1 MKRSIL
7 SSIYFSPSFRNFSLS
22 FRRKPESSQTI
33 ALAERTST
41 WIPRSSR
48 GMTDLGRGMT
58 DLGRG
63 MTDLGRGMTKL
74 GGGMTELKGR
84 TAGLSSGMA
93 RLRGFTLLE
102 VMIALLVITLGM
114 AAVIN
119 TTSESG
125 WKSAQLRHKTIATWV
140 AQNQIVKYRA
150 NRIWGTA
157 RSQSGK
163 VEMANIDWEWRMKIS
178 GTDDPS
184 LRRLD
189 VEVSIDGEDAVKARL
204 TGFIARI

>member
-1 MKRSIL
+1 MV
-7 SSIYFSPSFRNFSLS
+7 
-22 FRRKPESSQTI
+22 
-33 ALAERTST
+33 
-41 WIPRSSR
+41 
-48 GMTDLGRGMT
+48 
-58 DLGRG
+58 
-63 MTDLGRGMTKL
+63 KL
-74 GGGMTELKGR
+74 H
-84 TAGLSSGMA
+84 
-93 RLRGFTLLE
+93 GFTLLE

-150 NRIWGTA
+150 NRIWGNA
-157 RSQSGK
+157 NSQSGK
-163 VEMANIDWEWRMKIS
+163 VEMANIDWVWRMKIS
-178 GTDDPS
+178 ATTDPS

-204 TGFIARI
+204 TGFIAKI

>member
-1 MKRSIL
+1 MKH
-7 SSIYFSPSFRNFSLS
+7 PTLS
-22 FRRKPESSQTI
+22 FRRKPESSEKT
-33 ALAERTST
+33 ALAERTMD

-48 GMTDLGRGMT
+48 GMTNLGDGMTRLGRGVT
-58 DLGRG
+58 GLRCG
-63 MTDLGRGMTKL
+63 
-74 GGGMTELKGR
+74 LK
-84 TAGLSSGMA
+84 

-157 RSQSGK
+157 KSQSGK
-163 VEMANIDWEWRMKIS
+163 VEMANIDWVWRLKIS

-189 VEVSIDGEDAVKARL
+189 VEVSIDGEEAVKARL

>member
-1 MKRSIL
+1 MKH
-7 SSIYFSPSFRNFSLS
+7 SLFPLLPPS
-22 FRRKPESSQTI
+22 FRRKPIRRTAESSEKI
-33 ALAERTST
+33 ALAERTLD
-41 WIPRSSR
+41 WIPPVRRIGSSR
-48 GMTDLGRGMT
+48 GMT
-58 DLGRG
+58 
-63 MTDLGRGMTKL
+63 K
-74 GGGMTELKGR
+74 
-84 TAGLSSGMA
+84 
-93 RLRGFTLLE
+93 LRGFTLLE

-125 WKSAQLRHKTIATWV
+125 WKSAQLRHKTVATWV

-150 NRIWGTA
+150 NRIWGNA

-163 VEMANIDWEWRMKIS
+163 VEMANIDWVWRMKIS
-178 GTDDPS
+178 ATDDPS

-189 VEVSIDGEDAVKARL
+189 VEVFIEGEDALKASL

>member
-1 MKRSIL
+1 
-7 SSIYFSPSFRNFSLS
+7 
-22 FRRKPESSQTI
+22 
-33 ALAERTST
+33 
-41 WIPRSSR
+41 
-48 GMTDLGRGMT
+48 
-58 DLGRG
+58 
-63 MTDLGRGMTKL
+63 
-74 GGGMTELKGR
+74 MTELGSGKAVSR
-84 TAGLSSGMA
+84 CGMA
-93 RLRGFTLLE
+93 KLRGFTLLE

-140 AQNQIVKYRA
+140 GQNQIVKYRA
-150 NRIWGTA
+150 NRIWGDA
-157 RSQSGK
+157 KSQSGK
-163 VEMANIDWEWRMKIS
+163 VEMANIDWEWKMKIS

-189 VEVSIDGEDAVKARL
+189 VEVFIDGEDALKARL

>member
-1 MKRSIL
+1 MA
-7 SSIYFSPSFRNFSLS
+7 
-22 FRRKPESSQTI
+22 KPH
-33 ALAERTST
+33 
-41 WIPRSSR
+41 
-48 GMTDLGRGMT
+48 
-58 DLGRG
+58 
-63 MTDLGRGMTKL
+63 
-74 GGGMTELKGR
+74 
-84 TAGLSSGMA
+84 
-93 RLRGFTLLE
+93 GFTLLE

-157 RSQSGK
+157 KSQSGK
-163 VEMANIDWEWRMKIS
+163 VEMANIDWVWRLKIS
-178 GTDDPS
+178 ATDDPS

-189 VEVSIDGEDAVKARL
+189 VEVFIDGEDALKARL
-204 TGFIARI
+204 TGFIAKI

>member
-1 MKRSIL
+1 MKYST
-7 SSIYFSPSFRNFSLS
+7 LS
-22 FRRKPESSQTI
+22 FRRKPESSQTT
-33 ALAERTST
+33 ALAERTT
-41 WIPRSSR
+41 CWIPPVRRVGSSR
-48 GMTDLGRGMT
+48 GMTDLGR
-58 DLGRG
+58 R
-63 MTDLGRGMTKL
+63 
-74 GGGMTELKGR
+74 
-84 TAGLSSGMA
+84 MA
-93 RLRGFTLLE
+93 KPHGFTLLE

-157 RSQSGK
+157 KSQSGK
-163 VEMANIDWEWRMKIS
+163 VEMANIDWVWRLKIS
-178 GTDDPS
+178 ATDDPS

-189 VEVSIDGEDAVKARL
+189 VEVFIDGEDALKARL
-204 TGFIARI
+204 TGFIAKI